1 MSLPRFTREM
11 LQELNAELMIKI
23 KAAKIDAIV
32 ADIYRAALLH
42 AQVPVSH
49 QPCKTSFMFAFANSS
64 AAFLSVEVQGI
75 LPTENMYLRNVTY
88 GDVVEYH
95 EEVLEKLR
103 APFPDCYIHYTPPS
117 RHQVGNIIIDW
128 T

>member
-1 MSLPRFTREM
+1 M
-11 LQELNAELMIKI
+11 LQELNTEHMLKTR
-23 KAAKIDAIV
+23 AAKIDAIV
-32 ADIYRAALLH
+32 ADIYRGALLH

-49 QPCKTSFMFAFANSS
+49 NHCKTSYHFFLANPS

-103 APFPDCYIHYTPPS
+103 ALFPDCYIHYEAPND
-117 RHQVGNIIIDW
+117 RHKKKGHIHIDW